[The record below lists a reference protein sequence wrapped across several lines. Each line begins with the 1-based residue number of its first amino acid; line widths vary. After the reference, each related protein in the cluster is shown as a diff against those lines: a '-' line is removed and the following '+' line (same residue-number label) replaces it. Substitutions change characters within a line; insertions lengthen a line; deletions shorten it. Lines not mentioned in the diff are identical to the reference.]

1 MIKLLHPI
9 KRFEGWEPTGLY
21 KRPADTRTVE
31 ELKGTIEAWS
41 RRLGD
46 VKEILP
52 ELKTMNPKHLGLV
65 ADTIELSQ
73 KPANAFKDVN
83 LANSGIENGFF
94 SPLKKLMMMF
104 PVVSKKNPHAME
116 FSQEV
121 VDTTGK
127 LMSKFYLK
135 AAADTEFLLDEGVD
149 KNFEKAIPFVEDMAH
164 HAMSLKPVNFDR
176 QEEFV
181 GEVLAVIEKES
192 DPEKIALLPDIYKT
206 LRYSSSIKKFNFDE
220 LIKSKVSPDIIK
232 ENMKT
237 LKEDLGAAYSYG
249 KVVDVNEYLIKDPE
263 DTRIPFRNLNSDKL
277 HRYSANDLSERS
289 RTGNYI

>member
-9 KRFEGWEPTGLY
+9 KRFEGWEPMGLY

-149 KNFEKAIPFVEDMAH
+149 KNFEKGIMILESRCSSDGRVPGLGPGCRRFKSCHLDQS
-164 HAMSLKPVNFDR
+164 SL
-176 QEEFV
+176 
-181 GEVLAVIEKES
+181 
-192 DPEKIALLPDIYKT
+192 
-206 LRYSSSIKKFNFDE
+206 
-220 LIKSKVSPDIIK
+220 
-232 ENMKT
+232 M
-237 LKEDLGAAYSYG
+237 
-249 KVVDVNEYLIKDPE
+249 VDYCMIDFLFCI
-263 DTRIPFRNLNSDKL
+263 
-277 HRYSANDLSERS
+277 
-289 RTGNYI
+289 